1 MSTIKKK
8 IVSVL
13 SVAFLSMC
21 VLKAGAQDVV
31 VDMSML
37 PIISTIKS
45 GNADSLAMYFNQR
58 VELSLPDF
66 SAISSQ
72 NQAKMMLH
80 GFFRSNKPSDFS
92 IISQN
97 QSNSGFFIV
106 GTMLSNDKWLRVSF
120 LTKKHDSKQLIYQFS
135 IE

>member
-1 MSTIKKK
+1 
-8 IVSVL
+8 
-13 SVAFLSMC
+13 MC